1 VTKAIIVTRHEPAE
15 RFVREAAGL
24 GPEVPCLAQVEP
36 EEVQGNVVFGNLPMG
51 LAALAQE
58 VVAIEFSGDPP
69 RGREYTLEDMVEA
82 GAHLMSYQV
91 HRLGESPVTPS
102 EETIEEVLRE
112 QSS

>member
-1 VTKAIIVTRHEPAE
+1 MAKAIIVTRHKDAE
-15 RFVREAAGL
+15 KFIREATDL
-24 GPEVPCLAQVEP
+24 GPEVPCLEKVTP
-36 EEVQGNVVFGNLPMG
+36 EEVQGCIVFGNLPMG

-69 RGREYTLEDMVEA
+69 GGREYSIEEMREA

-91 HRLGESPVTPS
+91 HKLGESPVTPRG
-102 EETIEEVLRE
+102 ETIEEVLRQ

>member
-1 VTKAIIVTRHEPAE
+1 MAKAIIVTRHEPAE

-24 GPEVPCLAQVEP
+24 GPEVPCLAQVTP
-36 EEVQGNVVFGNLPMG
+36 EEVQGCIVFGNLPMG

-69 RGREYTLEDMVEA
+69 GGREYSIEDMRDA
-82 GAHLMSYQV
+82 GAHLMSYQG
-91 HRLGESPVTPS
+91 HKLGEAPVTPS
-102 EETIEEVLRE
+102 GETIEEVLRQ